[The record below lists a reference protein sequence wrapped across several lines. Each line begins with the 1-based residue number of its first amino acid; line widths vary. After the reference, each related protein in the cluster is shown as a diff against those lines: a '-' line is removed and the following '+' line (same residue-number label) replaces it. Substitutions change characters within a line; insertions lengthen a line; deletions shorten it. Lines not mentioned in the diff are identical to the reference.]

1 MPLYGII
8 EILIKISIIH
18 DNLVSI
24 ISVRTWKGLKEFFF
38 IYMEAKHLCLF
49 IHLFLDLLRFIYAA
63 HCIYALVA
71 NAWSKYIS
79 NQEGSFRLL
88 TIHEMDSVFYK
99 MPLTHGE
106 QSSF

>member
-1 MPLYGII
+1 MITWYLLFLLEHGRLLKNFFFNLYGS
-8 EILIKISIIH
+8 KAS
-18 DNLVSI
+18 
-24 ISVRTWKGLKEFFF
+24 
-38 IYMEAKHLCLF
+38 LF

-79 NQEGSFRLL
+79 NQERSFRLL
-88 TIHEMDSVFYK
+88 TIHEMDSVFHK